1 MIGEQKGGGIRANAE
16 YLNMGNVEAGV
27 INADIKELEER
38 IWKNR
43 QTEREELVSFY
54 RARPAGNQK
63 SGAGSQ
69 ETIRGGINICKSFE
83 ESYNPSQEI

>member
-1 MIGEQKGGGIRANAE
+1 MIWEQKGGGIRANAE
-16 YLNMGNVEAGV
+16 YLNMGNVEAGA
-27 INADIKELEER
+27 INTDIKELEER

-43 QTEREELVSFY
+43 QTELEDLVSFY

-63 SGAGSQ
+63 SGTGSQ

-83 ESYNPSQEI
+83 ESYNPKS